1 MRCIRDADGA
11 PRLFFMS
18 GFGGVIASGEGLWHN
33 SEPCA
38 SAAVSVRRIAEEVF
52 ARVAIPAPC
61 QETMEELFVETIV
74 ESLEG
79 NKAKVTIT
87 VDAADVDARIAKTYK
102 DFARKYN
109 FPGFRRG
116 KAPRPVIDNALGAEA
131 VLATV
136 TDEIINSAYPAAIE
150 AEKLSPVG
158 TPAMEEGELVAKGEP
173 YTVVFTVELRPEVEL
188 TSYDMPEVELPFAE
202 ATEAEVDEQLDAMAE
217 HYTTF
222 EDASAATK
230 MKPENYAD
238 LAIKATDADGNDI
251 ASLTSE
257 SRLYG
262 PGTGMLSE
270 AFDAEIMGMKKGQTK
285 EFTLEVPAD
294 EAAVLLADQAGKPV
308 TFEVTCNVVKK
319 KAAPKITD
327 EWAKETMGFES
338 VDDMREQIK
347 QSLSMQKA
355 SILPRI
361 KENAIMTKLIE
372 RVEGDAPEALVNEAE
387 TSLLQDFFTQLQR
400 AGMTFDAYLASQN
413 ITADQFKADL
423 KAQSADHVK
432 EELALEA
439 WARHAGMEA
448 TDEDITAEFAKAG
461 VDDPAALEQ
470 EWRDAGRL
478 HLIRTGLLRSKAIE
492 DLMENAVVTEVDFVA
507 QAAEE
512 KKAAKKPAK
521 KKAAKKDE
529 DDQAAKADEAAE

>member
-1 MRCIRDADGA
+1 M
-11 PRLFFMS
+11 
-18 GFGGVIASGEGLWHN
+18 
-33 SEPCA
+33 
-38 SAAVSVRRIAEEVF
+38 
-52 ARVAIPAPC
+52 
-61 QETMEELFVETIV
+61 ETKVEA
-74 ESLEG
+74 LEG
-79 NKAKVTIT
+79 NKAKVTVTI
-87 VDAADVDARIAKTYK
+87 DAADIDGRINKTYK

-109 FPGFRRG
+109 FPGFRKG

-136 TDEIINSAYPAAIE
+136 TDEVINSAYPAAIE
-150 AEKLSPVG
+150 AEKLAPMG
-158 TPAMEEGELVAKGEP
+158 APAMEENELVCAGKP
-173 YTVVFTVELRPEVEL
+173 YTVTFTVELRPAAEL
-188 TSYDMPEVELPFAE
+188 SNYDAVAIEIPFAD
-202 ATEAEVDEQLDAMAE
+202 ATEAEIEDQMNAMAE
-217 HYTTF
+217 HYTTY

-230 MKPENYAD
+230 MKPENFAD
-238 LAIKATDADGNDI
+238 LTIKATDADGNDI
-251 ASLTSE
+251 AAITSE

-294 EAAVLLADQAGKPV
+294 ETAVLLADQAGKPV
-308 TFEVTCNVVKK
+308 AFEVTCNVVKK
-319 KAAPKITD
+319 KAAPEITD

-355 SILPRI
+355 SMMPRI
-361 KENAIMTKLIE
+361 KENAIMAQLLE
-372 RVEGDAPEALVNEAE
+372 RFEGDAPEALVNEAE
-387 TSLLQDFFTQLQR
+387 TSLLQDFFTQMQR
-400 AGMTFDAYLASQN
+400 AGMTFDAYLASQD

-439 WARHAGMEA
+439 WARHAGMEV
-448 TDEDITAEFAKAG
+448 TDEDISAEFAKTG
-461 VDDPAALEQ
+461 VEDPAALEQ

-478 HLIRTGLLRSKAIE
+478 HLIRTGLLRQKAIE
-492 DLMENAVVTEVDFVA
+492 DLMENASVTEVDFAA
-507 QAAEE
+507 QAAAE

-521 KKAAKKDE
+521 KKAAKKADAE
-529 DDQAAKADEAAE
+529 PAAEEAAE

>member
-1 MRCIRDADGA
+1 
-11 PRLFFMS
+11 
-18 GFGGVIASGEGLWHN
+18 
-33 SEPCA
+33 
-38 SAAVSVRRIAEEVF
+38 
-52 ARVAIPAPC
+52 
-61 QETMEELFVETIV
+61 MEELFVETKV
-74 ESLEG
+74 EALEG
-79 NKAKVTIT
+79 NKAKVTVTI
-87 VDAADVDARIAKTYK
+87 DAADVDGRITKTYK

-136 TDEIINSAYPAAIE
+136 TDELINSAYPAAIE
-150 AEKLSPVG
+150 AEKLAPAG
-158 TPAMEEGELVAKGEP
+158 TPAMEENELVQAGQP

-188 TSYDMPEVELPFAE
+188 TSYDAVEIELPFAE
-202 ATEAEVDEQLDAMAE
+202 ATEAEIDDQVSAMAE

-238 LAIKATDADGNDI
+238 LAIKATDAEGNEI

-262 PGTGMLSE
+262 PGTGLLPE

-294 EAAVLLADQAGKPV
+294 ETAPLLADQAGKTV
-308 TFEVTCNVVKK
+308 AFEVTCNVVKK
-319 KAAPKITD
+319 KTAPEITD

-338 VDDMREQIK
+338 VADMREQIK
-347 QSLSMQKA
+347 QSIAMQKA
-355 SILPRI
+355 SIMPRI
-361 KENAIMTKLIE
+361 KENAIMAQLIE
-372 RVEGDAPEALVNEAE
+372 RFEGEAPEALVNEAE
-387 TSLLQDFFTQLQR
+387 TSLLQDFFTQMQR
-400 AGMTFDAYLASQN
+400 AGMTFDAYLASQG

-439 WARHAGMEA
+439 WARHAGVEI
-448 TDEDITAEFAKAG
+448 TDEAIAAEFAKSGAE
-461 VDDPAALEQ
+461 DPAALEK
-470 EWRDAGRL
+470 EWREAGRL
-478 HLIRTGLLRSKAIE
+478 HLLRTGLLRQAAIE
-492 DLMENAVVTEVDFVA
+492 DLMENAKVTEVDFAA
-507 QAAEE
+507 QKAADE

-521 KKAAKKDE
+521 KKAAKKTDAE
-529 DDQAAKADEAAE
+529 EEAAE

>member
-1 MRCIRDADGA
+1 
-11 PRLFFMS
+11 
-18 GFGGVIASGEGLWHN
+18 
-33 SEPCA
+33 
-38 SAAVSVRRIAEEVF
+38 
-52 ARVAIPAPC
+52 
-61 QETMEELFVETIV
+61 MEELFVETKV
-74 ESLEG
+74 EALEG
-79 NKAKVTIT
+79 NKAKVTVTI
-87 VDAADVDARIAKTYK
+87 DAADVDGRITKTYK

-136 TDEIINSAYPAAIE
+136 TDELINSAYPAAIE
-150 AEKLSPVG
+150 AEKLAPAG
-158 TPAMEEGELVAKGEP
+158 TPAMEENELVQAGQP

-188 TSYDMPEVELPFAE
+188 TSYDAVEIELPFAE
-202 ATEAEVDEQLDAMAE
+202 ATEAEIDDQVAAMAE

-238 LAIKATDADGNDI
+238 LAIKATDAEGNEI

-262 PGTGMLSE
+262 PGTGLLPE

-294 EAAVLLADQAGKPV
+294 ETAPLLADQAGKTV
-308 TFEVTCNVVKK
+308 AFEVTCNVVKK
-319 KAAPKITD
+319 KAAPEITD

-338 VDDMREQIK
+338 VADMREQIK
-347 QSLSMQKA
+347 QSIAMQKA
-355 SILPRI
+355 SIMPRI
-361 KENAIMTKLIE
+361 KENAIMAQLIE
-372 RVEGDAPEALVNEAE
+372 RFEGEAPEALVNEAE
-387 TSLLQDFFTQLQR
+387 TSLLQDFFTQMQR
-400 AGMTFDAYLASQN
+400 AGMTFDAYLASQG

-439 WARHAGMEA
+439 WARHAGVEI
-448 TDEDITAEFAKAG
+448 TDEAITAEFAKSGAE
-461 VDDPAALEQ
+461 DPAALEK
-470 EWRDAGRL
+470 EWREAGRL
-478 HLIRTGLLRSKAIE
+478 HLLRTGLLRQAAIE
-492 DLMENAVVTEVDFVA
+492 DLMENAKVTEVDFAA
-507 QAAEE
+507 QKAADE

-521 KKAAKKDE
+521 KKAAKK
-529 DDQAAKADEAAE
+529 ADAEEEAAE

>member
-1 MRCIRDADGA
+1 
-11 PRLFFMS
+11 
-18 GFGGVIASGEGLWHN
+18 
-33 SEPCA
+33 
-38 SAAVSVRRIAEEVF
+38 
-52 ARVAIPAPC
+52 
-61 QETMEELFVETIV
+61 MEELFVETKV
-74 ESLEG
+74 EALEG
-79 NKAKVTIT
+79 NKAKVTVTI
-87 VDAADVDARIAKTYK
+87 DAADVDGRITKTYK

-136 TDEIINSAYPAAIE
+136 TDELINSAYPAAIE
-150 AEKLSPVG
+150 AEKLAPAG
-158 TPAMEEGELVAKGEP
+158 TPAMEENELVQAGQP

-188 TSYDMPEVELPFAE
+188 TSYDAVEIELPFAE
-202 ATEAEVDEQLDAMAE
+202 ATEAEIDDQVSAMAE

-230 MKPENYAD
+230 LKPENYAD
-238 LAIKATDADGNDI
+238 LAIKATDAEGNDI
-251 ASLTSE
+251 AAITSE

-294 EAAVLLADQAGKPV
+294 ETAPLLADQAGKTV
-308 TFEVTCNVVKK
+308 AFEVTCNVVKK
-319 KAAPKITD
+319 KAAPEITD

-338 VDDMREQIK
+338 VADMREQIK
-347 QSLSMQKA
+347 QSIAMQKA
-355 SILPRI
+355 SIMPRI
-361 KENAIMTKLIE
+361 KENAIMAQLIE
-372 RVEGDAPEALVNEAE
+372 RFEGEAPEALVNEAE
-387 TSLLQDFFTQLQR
+387 TSLLQDFFTQMQR
-400 AGMTFDAYLASQN
+400 AGMTFDAYLASQG

-439 WARHAGMEA
+439 WARHAGVEI
-448 TDEDITAEFAKAG
+448 TDEAITAEFAKSGAE
-461 VDDPAALEQ
+461 DPAALEK
-470 EWRDAGRL
+470 EWREAGRL
-478 HLIRTGLLRSKAIE
+478 HLLRTGLLRQAAIE
-492 DLMENAVVTEVDFVA
+492 DLMENAKVTEVDFAA
-507 QAAEE
+507 QKAADE

-521 KKAAKKDE
+521 KKAAKK
-529 DDQAAKADEAAE
+529 ADAEEEAAE

>member
-1 MRCIRDADGA
+1 
-11 PRLFFMS
+11 
-18 GFGGVIASGEGLWHN
+18 
-33 SEPCA
+33 
-38 SAAVSVRRIAEEVF
+38 
-52 ARVAIPAPC
+52 
-61 QETMEELFVETIV
+61 MEELFVETKV
-74 ESLEG
+74 EALEG
-79 NKAKVTIT
+79 NKAKVTVTI
-87 VDAADVDARIAKTYK
+87 DAADVDGRITKTYK

-136 TDEIINSAYPAAIE
+136 TDELINSAYPAAIE
-150 AEKLSPVG
+150 AEKLAPAG
-158 TPAMEEGELVAKGEP
+158 TPAMEENELVQAGQP

-188 TSYDMPEVELPFAE
+188 TSYDAVEIELPFAE
-202 ATEAEVDEQLDAMAE
+202 ATEAEIDDQVAAMAE

-238 LAIKATDADGNDI
+238 LAIKATDAEGNEI

-262 PGTGMLSE
+262 PGTGLLPE
-270 AFDAEIMGMKKGQTK
+270 TFDAEIMGMKKGQTK

-294 EAAVLLADQAGKPV
+294 ETAPLLADQAGKTV
-308 TFEVTCNVVKK
+308 AFEVTCNVVKK
-319 KAAPKITD
+319 KAAPEITD

-338 VDDMREQIK
+338 VADMREQIK
-347 QSLSMQKA
+347 QSIAMQKA
-355 SILPRI
+355 SIMPRI
-361 KENAIMTKLIE
+361 KENAIMAQLIE
-372 RVEGDAPEALVNEAE
+372 RFEGEAPEALVNEAE
-387 TSLLQDFFTQLQR
+387 TSLLQDFFTQMQR
-400 AGMTFDAYLASQN
+400 AGMTFDAYLASQG

-439 WARHAGMEA
+439 WARHAGVEI
-448 TDEDITAEFAKAG
+448 TDEAITAEFAKSGAE
-461 VDDPAALEQ
+461 DPAALEK
-470 EWRDAGRL
+470 EWREAGRL
-478 HLIRTGLLRSKAIE
+478 HLLRTGLLRQAAIE
-492 DLMENAVVTEVDFVA
+492 DLMENAKVTEVDFAA
-507 QAAEE
+507 QKAADE

-521 KKAAKKDE
+521 KKAAKKADAEEE
-529 DDQAAKADEAAE
+529 DAE

>member
-1 MRCIRDADGA
+1 
-11 PRLFFMS
+11 
-18 GFGGVIASGEGLWHN
+18 
-33 SEPCA
+33 
-38 SAAVSVRRIAEEVF
+38 
-52 ARVAIPAPC
+52 
-61 QETMEELFVETIV
+61 MEELFVETKV
-74 ESLEG
+74 EALEG
-79 NKAKVTIT
+79 NKAKVTVTI
-87 VDAADVDARIAKTYK
+87 DAADVDGRITKTYK

-136 TDEIINSAYPAAIE
+136 TDELINSAYPAAIE
-150 AEKLSPVG
+150 AEKLAPAG
-158 TPAMEEGELVAKGEP
+158 TPAMEENELVQAGQP

-188 TSYDMPEVELPFAE
+188 TSYDAVEIELPFAE
-202 ATEAEVDEQLDAMAE
+202 ATEAEIDDQVSAMAE

-238 LAIKATDADGNDI
+238 LAIKATDAEGNEI

-262 PGTGMLSE
+262 PGTGLLPE
-270 AFDAEIMGMKKGQTK
+270 TFDAEIMGMKKGQTK

-294 EAAVLLADQAGKPV
+294 ETAPLLADQAGKTV
-308 TFEVTCNVVKK
+308 AFEVTCNVVKK
-319 KAAPKITD
+319 KAAPEITD

-338 VDDMREQIK
+338 VADMREQIK
-347 QSLSMQKA
+347 QSIAMQKA
-355 SILPRI
+355 SIMPRI
-361 KENAIMTKLIE
+361 KENAIMAQLIE
-372 RVEGDAPEALVNEAE
+372 RFEGEAPEALVNEAE
-387 TSLLQDFFTQLQR
+387 TSLLQDFFTQMQR
-400 AGMTFDAYLASQN
+400 AGMTFDAYLASQG

-439 WARHAGMEA
+439 WARHAGVEI
-448 TDEDITAEFAKAG
+448 TDEAITAEFAKSGAE
-461 VDDPAALEQ
+461 DPAALEK
-470 EWRDAGRL
+470 EWREAGRL
-478 HLIRTGLLRSKAIE
+478 HLLRTGLLRQAAIE
-492 DLMENAVVTEVDFVA
+492 DLMENAKVTEVDFAA
-507 QAAEE
+507 QKAADE

-521 KKAAKKDE
+521 KKAAKK
-529 DDQAAKADEAAE
+529 ADAEEEAAE

>member
-1 MRCIRDADGA
+1 M
-11 PRLFFMS
+11 
-18 GFGGVIASGEGLWHN
+18 
-33 SEPCA
+33 
-38 SAAVSVRRIAEEVF
+38 
-52 ARVAIPAPC
+52 
-61 QETMEELFVETIV
+61 ETKVEA
-74 ESLEG
+74 LEG
-79 NKAKVTIT
+79 NKAKVTVTI
-87 VDAADVDARIAKTYK
+87 DAADVDGRITKTYK

-136 TDEIINSAYPAAIE
+136 TDELINSAYPAAIE
-150 AEKLSPVG
+150 AEKLAPAG
-158 TPAMEEGELVAKGEP
+158 TPAMEENELVQAGQP

-188 TSYDMPEVELPFAE
+188 TSYDAVEIELPFAE
-202 ATEAEVDEQLDAMAE
+202 ATEAEIDDQVSAMAE

-238 LAIKATDADGNDI
+238 LAIKATDAEGNEI

-262 PGTGMLSE
+262 PGTGLLPE

-294 EAAVLLADQAGKPV
+294 ETAPLLADQAGKTV
-308 TFEVTCNVVKK
+308 AFEVTCNVVKK
-319 KAAPKITD
+319 KAVPEITD

-338 VDDMREQIK
+338 VEDMREQIK
-347 QSLSMQKA
+347 QSIAMQKA
-355 SILPRI
+355 SIMPRI
-361 KENAIMTKLIE
+361 KENAIMAQLIE
-372 RVEGDAPEALVNEAE
+372 RFEGEAPEALVNEAE
-387 TSLLQDFFTQLQR
+387 TSLLQDFFTQMQR
-400 AGMTFDAYLASQN
+400 AGMTFDAYLASQG

-439 WARHAGMEA
+439 WARHAGVEI
-448 TDEDITAEFAKAG
+448 TDEAIAAEFAKSGAE
-461 VDDPAALEQ
+461 DPAALEK
-470 EWRDAGRL
+470 EWREAGRL
-478 HLIRTGLLRSKAIE
+478 HLLRTGLLRQAAIE
-492 DLMENAVVTEVDFVA
+492 DLMENAKVTEVDFAA
-507 QAAEE
+507 QKAADE

-521 KKAAKKDE
+521 KKAAKK
-529 DDQAAKADEAAE
+529 ADAEEEAAE